1 MRQKYQNFVKNLE
14 SSKYAILKRMNE
26 IENFLLLDAKTAL
39 EKLNNKE
46 VESKKL

>member
-1 MRQKYQNFVKNLE
+1 MNKRNGKFAIVKFSKE
-14 SSKYAILKRMNE
+14 S
-26 IENFLLLDAKTAL
+26 DAKTAL